1 MCALKEKQK
10 IMMKILK
17 NFTLVCCLA
26 TAMAKVSTAAERPN
40 IVFILSDDQ
49 AWTDYGFM
57 GHTEIK
63 TPHLDKLA
71 ERSVLFE
78 RGYVAAPLCRPSL
91 ASLVTGTYPF
101 EHGITGN
108 DVDGKNK
115 RAELDVPM
123 RVAFHKHPSFIRMLT
138 ENGYLTHQSGKWWEG
153 SFKDGGFTHGM
164 THGDPKRGGRHGDAG
179 LTIGREGIKPVT
191 DFIDMAAAEEKPFLL
206 WYAPLLPHT
215 PHNPPAR
222 LLKKYTRPDRAVDVA
237 KYYAMCEWFDETCGE
252 LLEYLDEKKLTEN
265 TVVIYICDNG
275 WAARSTN
282 ADDPNQKL
290 WGGYAQRSKSSPYEN
305 GTRTPIMVSWPGKV
319 KPEQSPDLAHAI
331 DIFPTIAA
339 AAGIKAPES
348 LPGIDLLDEKARKDR
363 KAVFGVCNATHNMTP
378 GNPDGAL
385 QYLWCIEGDY
395 KLLLRYHGED
405 TTHYHKLHVWD
416 TLPVRLYNLKD
427 DPHERNEISAAH
439 PEIVQRMSKAIQAWH
454 PVETGKAKE

>member
-1 MCALKEKQK
+1 M
-10 IMMKILK
+10 
-17 NFTLVCCLA
+17 
-26 TAMAKVSTAAERPN
+26 
-40 IVFILSDDQ
+40 
-49 AWTDYGFM
+49 
-57 GHTEIK
+57 
-63 TPHLDKLA
+63 
-71 ERSVLFE
+71 
-78 RGYVAAPLCRPSL
+78 
-91 ASLVTGTYPF
+91 VTGIYPF

-108 DVDGKNK
+108 DVDGKNQ

-123 RVAFHKHPSFIRMLT
+123 REAFHKHPSFIKMLT

-153 SFKDGGFTHGM
+153 SYQDGGFTHGM
-164 THGDPKRGGRHGDAG
+164 THGDPKRGGRHGDVG
-179 LTIGREGIKPVT
+179 LKIGREGIKPVT
-191 DFIDMAAAEEKPFLL
+191 DFIDMAVEKKKPFLL
-206 WYAPLLPHT
+206 WYAPFLPHT
-215 PHNPPAR
+215 PHNPPQS
-222 LLKKYTRPDRAVDVA
+222 LLKKYTKPGRAVDVA

-252 LLEYLDEKKLTEN
+252 LLSSLDERGLTEN
-265 TVVIYICDNG
+265 TVVLYICDNG
-275 WAARSTN
+275 WAAPSTN
-282 ADDPNQKL
+282 AADPNQKL
-290 WGGYAQRSKSSPYEN
+290 WGSYAQRSKSSPYEN
-305 GTRTPIMVSWPGKV
+305 GIRTPIMVSWPGKV
-319 KPEQSPDLAHAI
+319 KPERAPDFAHAI
-331 DIFPTIAA
+331 DLFPTIAA

-427 DPHERNEISAAH
+427 DPHESKEISAGH

-454 PVETGKAKE
+454 PVETSTETK